1 MSLSNHSG
9 IHFRSLL
16 TLLDEAATPKAASAA
31 AEPAAAAA

>member
-16 TLLDEAATPKAASAA
+16 TLLDEAAKPKAAADKA
-31 AEPAAAAA
+31 

>member
-16 TLLDEAATPKAASAA
+16 TLLDEAATPKK
-31 AEPAAAAA
+31 AEPTA